1 MYVCV
6 CNAVTES
13 DITEAVGQGARR
25 LRDLRDS
32 LGVAAECGRCASCAH
47 SCIKLALNSE
57 FATCGRA
64 IPEMQSLAL
73 EAP

>member
-6 CNAVTES
+6 CNAVTERH
-13 DITEAVGQGARR
+13 IAQAVEQGARR

-47 SCIKLALNSE
+47 SCLRMTLGDDSTRCAEGSSGGYPLA
-57 FATCGRA
+57 
-64 IPEMQSLAL
+64 M
-73 EAP
+73 EA